1 MQTIVAAIGSQAW
14 AFAKL
19 DRSPPSWYPAALQQ
33 AHGEVKDVSCGERL
47 LLARFIYRLPCSSD
61 KEHLIAAFLHAF
73 LYENIRLE
81 DAICLLEF
89 KFQCKFLFYILM
101 LVVL

>member
-1 MQTIVAAIGSQAW
+1 MVICQAAKQA
-14 AFAKL
+14 
-19 DRSPPSWYPAALQQ
+19 RSPPSWYPAALQQ

-47 LLARFIYRLPCSSD
+47 LLARFIHSLPYSVD
-61 KEHLIAAFLHAF
+61 KEQLIAAFLHAF
-73 LYENIRLE
+73 SYENLRLE

-89 KFQCKFLFYILM
+89 QFQCKFLFYILM